1 MSNLIAIEKRKFG
14 LKEVVVNANINK
26 SIFVSDNNI
35 TPMAIGDSKLSR
47 FRIVFTFKTEI
58 SKEVLNE
65 IGVAGF
71 TQPKQTCLDSIYRG
85 QKDFSFAHRKE
96 ADIQSRLT
104 TWLEDGFLV
113 GKVEFFT
120 DAHYGRARS
129 IDKRKVI
136 DNEAKLRFFDI
147 DLSVY
152 ASELLTIELNQY
164 AERFNS
170 KELNTISHLFTTQL
184 VSFAEN
190 QLLNTPE
197 WEQLASEEAELQT
210 QLDAIKRKKGELR
223 KATLM
228 QSYENDKY
236 PVAGYARDI
245 FEKSLIS
252 PDVIENQSFFQS

>member
-1 MSNLIAIEKRKFG
+1 MSDLIAIEKRKFG
-14 LKEVVVNANINK
+14 LKEVVVNANIDK

-35 TPMAIGDSKLSR
+35 TRMAIGDSKYSR
-47 FRIVFTFKTEI
+47 FRIVLTFKTEI
-58 SKEVLNE
+58 SQEVLKE
-65 IGVAGF
+65 IGVEGL
-71 TQPKQTCLDSIYRG
+71 TRPKQTCLDSIYRS
-85 QKDFSFAHRKE
+85 QKDVSDVQSKE
-96 ADIQSRLT
+96 ADIQSRIT

-120 DAHYGRARS
+120 DAQYGRTRS
-129 IDKRKVI
+129 IDKRKAI
-136 DNEAKLRFFDI
+136 DNEAQLRFFDT
-147 DLSVY
+147 DLSAY
-152 ASELLTIELNQY
+152 ASELLTIELNHY

-170 KELNTISHLFTTQL
+170 KELNIISNVFTNNL

-190 QLLNTPE
+190 QLHHTPE
-197 WEQLASEEAELQT
+197 WEKLSNDEVELKK

-228 QSYENDKY
+228 QSYENDKH

-252 PDVIENQSFFQS
+252 PAVIEKKSFF